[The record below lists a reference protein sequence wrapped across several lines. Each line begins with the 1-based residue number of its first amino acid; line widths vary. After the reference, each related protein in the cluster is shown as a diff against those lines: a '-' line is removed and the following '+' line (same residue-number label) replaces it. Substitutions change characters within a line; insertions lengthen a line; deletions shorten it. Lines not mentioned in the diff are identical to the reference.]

1 MPLSILVIDDEP
13 GICAL
18 LKEILVGQGYQVY
31 EASDG
36 VAGLEQFYR
45 LQPDLVLV
53 DINMPGRNGFAVL
66 EEIRCQNIM
75 VGVLMI
81 SALTQARL
89 VASALASGAD
99 GYLNKPF
106 RLTELLKELQRVSA
120 LVHLRRNILV
130 DQPSRQHQCVCY
142 KALTA

>member
-18 LKEILVGQGYQVY
+18 LKNFLVCQGHQVY

-53 DINMPGRNGFAVL
+53 DVTMPKCDGFAVL
-66 EEIRCQNIM
+66 EEIRRQNIT
-75 VGVLMI
+75 VGVLMV
-81 SALTQARL
+81 SALTQAHL
-89 VASALASGAD
+89 VVSALANGAD
-99 GYLNKPF
+99 GYLYKPF
-106 RLTELLKELQRVSA
+106 RLTELLKEVQRVSA
-120 LVHLRRNILV
+120 LVSLRHNILV
-130 DQPSRQHQCVCY
+130 DQPSRQHQY
-142 KALTA
+142 LGYEALWV